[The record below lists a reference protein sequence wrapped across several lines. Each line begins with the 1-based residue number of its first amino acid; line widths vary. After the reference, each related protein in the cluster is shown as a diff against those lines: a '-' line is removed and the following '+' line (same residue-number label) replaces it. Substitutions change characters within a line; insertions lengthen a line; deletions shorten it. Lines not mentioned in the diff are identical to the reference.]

1 MATLVQ
7 GYREA
12 GSYSVRWDGVTDAGL
27 ELAAVDGQLVL
38 PPLALSETDHHGG
51 SGSGELLKLGASA
64 GDLEIHDVRIDRDV
78 YYRDSKGQHGTASA
92 WQLGPD
98 EYFMLGD
105 NSPVSLDSRS
115 WPHPAV
121 PRRLVIG
128 RPLLVHLPSTQW
140 QVELDGKPRHIRI
153 PDFGRIRY
161 IR

>member
-1 MATLVQ
+1 MSSDTTQDTDRTL
-7 GYREA
+7 R
-12 GSYSVRWDGVTDAGL
+12 
-27 ELAAVDGQLVL
+27 AAVDGRLVL
-38 PPLALSETDHHGG
+38 PPLALSKNGPRERSATGN
-51 SGSGELLKLGASA
+51 LLKLGASS
-64 GDLEIHDVRIDRDV
+64 GDLEIQNVRINRDV
-78 YYRDSKGQHGTASA
+78 YYRDAKGQHGTSSP

-128 RPLLVHLPSTQW
+128 RPLLVHLPSRQW
-140 QVELDGKPRHIRI
+140 QVQLGGKTRHIRI
-153 PDFGRIRY
+153 PDLGRIRY